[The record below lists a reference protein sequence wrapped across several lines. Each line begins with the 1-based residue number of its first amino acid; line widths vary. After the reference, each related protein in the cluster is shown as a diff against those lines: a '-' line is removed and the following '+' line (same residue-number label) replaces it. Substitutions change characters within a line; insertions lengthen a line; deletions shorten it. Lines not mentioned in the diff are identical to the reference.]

1 MSKKKDAPEDAE
13 KPEGEEGEG
22 GAKKKPPLMILIAA
36 GVGALVIIV
45 GGATAAI
52 LLMGGNKTEA
62 HGKDGKDAKAEKP
75 KKDEKKDDKKGGKD
89 AKDKGPNPI
98 SQGPDGMVYYT
109 IPDLVANIQ
118 SADGRPTYLK
128 VKLAL
133 ELKDESVAE
142 SIEPNMPRLTDM
154 LQTFMRE
161 LRPED
166 LAGSQGNYEL
176 RLEFQRR
183 VDLVIAPAKVNSVLI
198 EEMLIN

>member
-1 MSKKKDAPEDAE
+1 MSKKKDAPDDAE
-13 KPEGEEGEG
+13 KPEGEDGEG
-22 GAKKKPPLMILIAA
+22 GGKKKPPLMILIAA
-36 GVGALVIIV
+36 GVGALVIIG

-62 HGKDGKDAKAEKP
+62 HGKEGKEGHGEKP
-75 KKDEKKDDKKGGKD
+75 KKEEKKDKKEGGKD
-89 AKDKGPNPI
+89 AKEKGPNPI
-98 SQGPDGMVYYT
+98 SQGPDGIVYYT

-133 ELKDESVAE
+133 ELKDESIAE

-166 LAGSQGNYEL
+166 LAGSQGNYQL

>member
-22 GAKKKPPLMILIAA
+22 AAKKKPPLMILIAA
-36 GVGALVIIV
+36 GVGALVIIG

-118 SADGRPTYLK
+118 SADGRPSYLK

-142 SIEPNMPRLTDM
+142 SIEPNLPRLTDM

-183 VDLVIAPAKVNSVLI
+183 IDLVIAPAKVNSVLI

>member
-22 GAKKKPPLMILIAA
+22 AAKKKPPLMILIAA
-36 GVGALVIIV
+36 GVGALVIIG

>member
-22 GAKKKPPLMILIAA
+22 AAKKKPPLMILIAA
-36 GVGALVIIV
+36 GVGALVIIG

-118 SADGRPTYLK
+118 SADGRPSYLK

-183 VDLVIAPAKVNSVLI
+183 IDLVIAPAKVNSVLI

>member
-22 GAKKKPPLMILIAA
+22 GGKKKPPLMILIAA
-36 GVGALVIIV
+36 GVGALVIIG

-62 HGKDGKDAKAEKP
+62 HGKDGKDAKAEKS
-75 KKDEKKDDKKGGKD
+75 KKDDKKDDKKGGKD

-98 SQGPDGMVYYT
+98 TQGPDGIVYYT

-176 RLEFQRR
+176 RMEFERR

>member
-22 GAKKKPPLMILIAA
+22 GGKKKPPLMILIAA
-36 GVGALVIIV
+36 GVGALVIIG

-62 HGKDGKDAKAEKP
+62 HGKDGKEAKAEKP

-89 AKDKGPNPI
+89 AKEKGPNPI

-118 SADGRPTYLK
+118 SADGRPIYLK

-183 VDLVIAPAKVNSVLI
+183 IDLVIAPAKVNSVLI

>member
-1 MSKKKDAPEDAE
+1 MSKKKEPPPEDAE
-13 KPEGEEGEG
+13 KPEGEE

-36 GVGALVIIV
+36 GVGALVV
-45 GGATAAI
+45 LGGGGTAAF
-52 LLMGGNKTEA
+52 LMLSPKPDA
-62 HGKDGKDAKAEKP
+62 HAKNDKPKEAEKP
-75 KKDEKKDDKKGGKD
+75 KKDEKKGGKD

-98 SQGPDGMVYYT
+98 SQGPDGVVYYT
-109 IPDLVANIQ
+109 LPDLVANIQ
-118 SADGRPTYLK
+118 AADGHPTYLK

-142 SIEPNMPRLTDM
+142 SVEPNMPRITDM

-166 LAGSQGNYEL
+166 MSGSQGNYEL
-176 RLEFQRR
+176 RMEFQRR
-183 VDLVIAPAKVNSVLI
+183 INLVIAPAKVNSVLI

>member
-1 MSKKKDAPEDAE
+1 MSKKKDAGDDAE
-13 KPEGEEGEG
+13 LPEGEEGEG

-36 GVGALVIIV
+36 GVGALVIIG

-62 HGKDGKDAKAEKP
+62 HGKDAKAEKP

>member
-22 GAKKKPPLMILIAA
+22 GGKKKPPLMILIAA
-36 GVGALVIIV
+36 GVGALVIIG

-62 HGKDGKDAKAEKP
+62 HGKDGKEAKAEKG
-75 KKDEKKDDKKGGKD
+75 KKDEKKDEKKGGKD

-183 VDLVIAPAKVNSVLI
+183 IDLVIAPAKVNSVLI

>member
-22 GAKKKPPLMILIAA
+22 GGKKKPPLMILIAA
-36 GVGALVIIV
+36 GVGALVIIG

-62 HGKDGKDAKAEKP
+62 HGKDGKEAKAEKG
-75 KKDEKKDDKKGGKD
+75 KKDEKKDEKKGGKD

-118 SADGRPTYLK
+118 SADGRPSYLK

-183 VDLVIAPAKVNSVLI
+183 IDLVIAPAKVNSVLI

>member
-36 GVGALVIIV
+36 GVGALVIIG